1 MRCNVDLL
9 KIIQIGLTLSDA
21 EGNQPE
27 DVCTWQFNFQFDLSE
42 DMFSP
47 DSIELLRESGIN
59 FQRHLTDGIQP
70 NDFAELLI
78 TSGLVLTDEIRWIS
92 FHRQVASFSFW
103 C

>member
-21 EGNQPE
+21 DGNLPE
-27 DVCTWQFNFQFDLSE
+27 EVCTWQFNFQFDLSE

-47 DSIELLRESGIN
+47 GSIDLLQESGIN
-59 FQRHLTDGIQP
+59 FQRHLTEGIQP

-78 TSGLVLTDEIRWIS
+78 TSGLVLTDETRWIS
-92 FHRQVASFSFW
+92 FHRWVIPRVLK
-103 C
+103 